1 MPPSGDPPFKR
12 TSMIKG
18 SFCQK
23 CGREIEGPGICA
35 GCAEVTT
42 EVAFPVLV
50 RQVIKRAR
58 KTQSLAL
65 ARIRV
70 ADELFHWTPRAGQL
84 DHPISA
90 SPSFVDRELQTQS
103 DERCA
108 VARLTKEL
116 ADATSPNQV
125 HGRTGIYGR

>member
-18 SFCQK
+18 SVCQK

-84 DHPISA
+84 DHPVSA
-90 SPSFVDRELQTQS
+90 SPSFIDRELQAQP
-103 DERCA
+103 DKHCA

-116 ADATSPNQV
+116 ADA
-125 HGRTGIYGR
+125 